1 MFISG
6 LDEAGSKQLPV
17 RVAVRNSSRN
27 FASELCLG
35 HVHAP
40 SFGGL
45 LKIHPEFRALAGT
58 TSRHAYPVDLG
69 HDGRKIMRY
78 F

>member
-6 LDEAGSKQLPV
+6 LNQAGPKQLPV

-45 LKIHPEFRALAGT
+45 SKIHPELRVLAVM
-58 TSRHAYPVDLG
+58 TSRHRYPVDLG
-69 HDGRKIMRY
+69 HSGGKIMRCV
-78 F
+78 